1 MQYEIFGNNLP
12 AVTLTLQPG
21 ESIYTQSGGM
31 TWMTDGIAMET
42 NMKGGFGKALG
53 RMFSGE
59 SLFMATYTSQRP
71 NAQITLASSFPGSI
85 VPLELGNGRE
95 FVCQKNSFLC
105 ATPGVAL
112 SAMVQKL
119 KVGFFGGEGFI
130 MQKLGGTGLA
140 FLEIDGTVVV
150 KDLAPGEVL
159 KVDTGNIAAYEASV
173 SYAAETVKGFKNIL
187 FGGEGLFLSILRGPG
202 RVYLQTVSMPEF
214 ASKIIPY
221 IPTSSSN

>member
-12 AVTLTLQPG
+12 GVTITFQPG

-31 TWMTDGIAMET
+31 TWMTDGVTMDT

-59 SLFMATYTSQRP
+59 SLFMATYTAQRP

-85 VPLELGNGRE
+85 IPLELNGTRE
-95 FVCQKNSFLC
+95 FICQKTAFLC
-105 ATPGVAL
+105 ATPGVSL
-112 SAMVQKL
+112 SAAIQKA

-130 MQKLGGTGLA
+130 MQRIGGTGLA
-140 FLEIDGTVVV
+140 FLEIDGTVVM
-150 KDLAPGEVL
+150 KDLAPGETL

-173 SYAAETVKGFKNIL
+173 GYTAETVKGFKNVL
-187 FGGEGLFLSILRGPG
+187 FGGEGLFLSVLRGPG
-202 RVYLQTVSMPEF
+202 RVYLQTVNMPEF
-214 ASKIIPY
+214 ASRIIPY
-221 IPTSSSN
+221 IPTSSN

>member
-1 MQYEIFGNNLP
+1 MLYEIFGNNLP
-12 AVTLTLQPG
+12 AVTITLQPG

-31 TWMTDGIAMET
+31 TWMTDGIAMDT

-59 SLFMATYTSQRP
+59 SLFMASYTSQRP
-71 NAQITLASSFPGSI
+71 GAQITLASSFPGSI
-85 VPLELGNGRE
+85 IPLELGGGRE
-95 FVCQKNSFLC
+95 FICQKSAFLC

-112 SAMVQKL
+112 SATVQKL
-119 KVGFFGGEGFI
+119 KAGLFGGEGFI
-130 MQKLGGTGLA
+130 MQRLGGTGLA
-140 FLEIDGTVVV
+140 FLEIDGSVVA
-150 KDLAPGEVL
+150 KDLAPGETL

-173 SYAAETVKGFKNIL
+173 SYTAETVKGFKNVL

-221 IPTSSSN
+221 IPTSSN

>member
-12 AVTLTLQPG
+12 AVTITLQPG

-31 TWMTDGIAMET
+31 TWMTDGIAMDT

-59 SLFMATYTSQRP
+59 SLFMASYTSQRP
-71 NAQITLASSFPGSI
+71 GAQITLASSFPGSI
-85 VPLELGNGRE
+85 IPLELGGGRE
-95 FVCQKNSFLC
+95 FICQKSAFLC

-112 SAMVQKL
+112 SATVQKL
-119 KVGFFGGEGFI
+119 KAGLFGGEGFI
-130 MQKLGGTGLA
+130 MQRLGGTGLA
-140 FLEIDGTVVV
+140 FLEIDGSVVA
-150 KDLAPGEVL
+150 KDLAPGETL

-173 SYAAETVKGFKNIL
+173 SYTAETVKGFKNVL

-221 IPTSSSN
+221 IPTSSN